1 MTAESGCVGCDASH
15 PCDDCAKR
23 AQASGEIDGMEDS
36 RRTLPVV
43 QRQRTVTGG
52 HRAVVIERTHA
63 PLHVPA
69 SGDMDEEDQALLDS
83 IRDLPTARER
93 EAALRSFMAARQAS
107 ADQTRA
113 AVAALAQGGLTT
125 LTRYLNNNREERL
138 AELHENGE
146 TARARI
152 GADVQRELE
161 EIQQRG
167 ETERRRLELEHGVTN
182 QGGGGGDSN
191 PNQGGGGGDSNPNQG
206 GGDSNPNQ
214 GGGDSNPNQGGGSTP
229 ATGLST
235 GAKVAIGVA
244 GGAVVLTVGYLLW
257 QAAENRRR
265 EEEEKRRRDEEM
277 RLRML
282 QAGAR

>member
-152 GADVQRELE
+152 SADVQVELA
-161 EIQQRG
+161 EIAARA
-167 ETERRRLELEHGVTN
+167 RAR
-182 QGGGGGDSN
+182 
-191 PNQGGGGGDSNPNQG
+191 

-265 EEEEKRRRDEEM
+265 EEEDKRRRDEEM
-277 RLRML
+277 RLRMMQL
-282 QAGAR
+282 GAGSR